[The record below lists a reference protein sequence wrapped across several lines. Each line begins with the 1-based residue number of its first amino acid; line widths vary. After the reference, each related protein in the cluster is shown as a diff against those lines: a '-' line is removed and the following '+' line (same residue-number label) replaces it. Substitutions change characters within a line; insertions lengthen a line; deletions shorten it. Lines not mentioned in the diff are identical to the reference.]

1 MASAENVINPIV
13 LTDAE
18 VKFYNREGYLVLPG
32 FVRSEAVAPLREETW
47 IFIASYKSFPESGTG
62 LTRRWRWLV

>member
-1 MASAENVINPIV
+1 MAAAESVINPIV

-32 FVRSEAVAPLREETW
+32 FVKADAVAALREEV
-47 IFIASYKSFPESGTG
+47 FQVLEVNGLSRES
-62 LTRRWRWLV
+62 LRV